1 MCGKKTDFSLDV
13 SGKRC
18 IFAFG
23 ITRIKQKLKQEI
35 NQMKNPL
42 LRICLLFA
50 LVACGSIVKAQLP
63 NEKFGKPSD
72 LEWEYKGWGDA
83 IDADAIVLCK
93 TMKVTYELTD
103 QFGSMTENVTELNA
117 DNMQFLGNN
126 RIDESGIIVNYEI
139 KLRTKILKSEGAKH
153 ANIDITYCDGDLAK
167 NNNNFDEMTDLKV
180 RVFTKNEKGK
190 VEKKNINTSNFT
202 KERIDDNYV
211 VLHVVVPDVQP
222 GSIIEY
228 NYKIRSPRATFLFDW
243 AFQES
248 IPTLHSKCD
257 LEIPAFLKFNMNV
270 PINKLIKSN
279 VEAGML
285 TYDQN
290 RSDMKAAKRCRTNH
304 YTIVGDNILPEGQP
318 ITHNQGTDDTKE
330 QVKIANFTSQITER
344 EQPAYLPDGV
354 THLKIK

>member
-1 MCGKKTDFSLDV
+1 MKKAIGK
-13 SGKRC
+13 
-18 IFAFG
+18 
-23 ITRIKQKLKQEI
+23 
-35 NQMKNPL
+35 
-42 LRICLLFA
+42 ICLLFA
-50 LVACGSIVKAQLP
+50 LAACGSIAYAQLP
-63 NEKFGKPSD
+63 NEKFGKPSN

-93 TMKVTYELTD
+93 TMNVTYELTD
-103 QFGSMTENVTELNA
+103 QFGSLTENVTELNM

-126 RIDESGIIVNYEI
+126 RIDESGIIVNYEV
-139 KLRTKILKSEGAKH
+139 KLRTKILKPEGAKH
-153 ANIDITYCDGDLAK
+153 ADIDITYSEGDIEK
-167 NNNNFDEMTDLKV
+167 DNNSFDEITDLKV
-180 RVFTKNEKGK
+180 RVFSKNEKGK
-190 VEKKNINTSNFT
+190 VEKMNINTANFV
-202 KERIDDNYV
+202 KERVNDTYV

-228 NYKIRSPRATFLFDW
+228 SYKIRSPRASFLYDW

-248 IPTLHSKCD
+248 IPTLHSKCE

-270 PINKLIKSN
+270 PINNLIKSN

-304 YTIVGDNILPEGQP
+304 YTIVGDNILPEGQQLK
-318 ITHNQGTDDTKE
+318 HNQGGDDTKE
-330 QVKIANFTSQITER
+330 QIKIANFTSQITER
-344 EQPAYLPDGV
+344 EQPAYLPNGV

>member
-1 MCGKKTDFSLDV
+1 
-13 SGKRC
+13 
-18 IFAFG
+18 
-23 ITRIKQKLKQEI
+23 
-35 NQMKNPL
+35 MKNPL

-167 NNNNFDEMTDLKV
+167 NNNNFDEMTDMKV

-248 IPTLHSKCD
+248 IPMLHTKCD

-318 ITHNQGTDDTKE
+318 LQHNQGGDDSKE
-330 QVKIANFTSQITER
+330 QIKIANFTSQITER
-344 EQPAYLPDGV
+344 EQPAYLPNGV

>member
-1 MCGKKTDFSLDV
+1 
-13 SGKRC
+13 
-18 IFAFG
+18 
-23 ITRIKQKLKQEI
+23 
-35 NQMKNPL
+35 MKNPL

-167 NNNNFDEMTDLKV
+167 NNNNFDEITDLKV

-248 IPTLHSKCD
+248 IPMLHTKCD

-318 ITHNQGTDDTKE
+318 LQHNQGADDTKE
-330 QVKIANFTSQITER
+330 QIKIANFTSQITER